1 MFGDSEE
8 QMLFTFGTDGVRES
22 KFKDP
27 LDLCAGESL
36 KERGNVEFLT
46 RFGRRRRRGAHGE
59 MGTGSGGRG
68 FEGAKIVTDVRFCN
82 GYCWRLLKVIGVG
95 FRGVLPYIC
104 YDVIQPSRLH

>member
-1 MFGDSEE
+1 
-8 QMLFTFGTDGVRES
+8 
-22 KFKDP
+22 
-27 LDLCAGESL
+27 
-36 KERGNVEFLT
+36 
-46 RFGRRRRRGAHGE
+46 